1 MHHVKL
7 EMQNLERPRL
17 VCSYGPK
24 NVHLSLVTNLL
35 PSIILDDPCFVLLKA
50 RDFAFFKDEGIFR
63 IFKFTFCD
71 EESAAKFKTKY
82 DAVYSLMPLPEP
94 INRAN
99 CTALAALEYLEKEGG
114 VILDIVLF
122 VGICFVFGVF
132 DLEIYFWCV
141 VGCYSS
147 TSRKSGGDEDDAA
160 AEGEEVSVGEVVV
173 ESEEEEEEEASEAS
187 SERSYELPMT
197 QPFPEVPLMPFGTF
211 KGARGTPH

>member
-1 MHHVKL
+1 MGREGGSVHHVKL

-35 PSIILDDPCFVLLKA
+35 PSIILDDPCSVLLKA

-71 EESAAKFKTKY
+71 EESAARFKTKY

-94 INRAN
+94 ITRAN
-99 CTALAALEYLEKEGG
+99 CTALAALEYLEKE
-114 VILDIVLF
+114 VLELAKEEELITEQQSDWF
-122 VGICFVFGVF
+122 AN
-132 DLEIYFWCV
+132 
-141 VGCYSS
+141 
-147 TSRKSGGDEDDAA
+147 TAGGDEDDAA

-173 ESEEEEEEEASEAS
+173 ESEEEEEDDASEAS

-211 KGARGTPH
+211 KGARH